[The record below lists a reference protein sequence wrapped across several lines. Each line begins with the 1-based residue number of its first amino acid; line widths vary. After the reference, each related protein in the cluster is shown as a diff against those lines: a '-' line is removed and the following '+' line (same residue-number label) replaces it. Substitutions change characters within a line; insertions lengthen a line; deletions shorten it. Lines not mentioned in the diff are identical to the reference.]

1 MDAMLGFL
9 VSVLT
14 VVTGKFTTIKL
25 NTVTIQPPAE
35 SVIAHGVKREP
46 VFYLNCAL
54 YRAAV
59 SKI

>member
-9 VSVLT
+9 VFVLT
-14 VVTGKFTTIKL
+14 VVTGKFTTIKF
-25 NTVTIQPPAE
+25 NTIQPPAE
-35 SVIAHGVKREP
+35 RVIAHGVKREP